1 MEFENTNPQNARL
14 CDICGERP
22 GVVQVMF
29 AGGGGRR
36 AGLLCERC
44 ARDAVAA
51 QQGGTPDGFGATGGS
66 ADRRNAS
73 TRQRQQ
79 TQRHSD
85 TPALDEFG
93 RDLTA
98 EARAGRID
106 PVIGRAAEIE
116 QVVETL
122 TRRRKNNA
130 ALIGEA
136 GVGKTAIA
144 EGLALRIAE
153 NDVPAPLRGVRVVE
167 IDLGGMVA
175 GTQFRGAFEQRLKA
189 AMAEVA
195 ASDGRIILF
204 IDELHTLLG
213 AGGAEG
219 AMDAAN
225 LLKPM
230 LTRGE
235 LRMIGATTLAE
246 YRKVERDAALARR
259 FSPVMVEEPTVDETV
274 EILEGLRAQY
284 EEHHGVHITDEAL
297 EAAARLSD
305 RYISEYRLPDK
316 AIDLV
321 DQASARLRLR
331 RVDTDTTKLETEL
344 EHLRAEKQA
353 AVDAEAYEDA
363 GELKLRIDA
372 LERQLAAAAPGDAP
386 ESGEPTVA
394 PRSDVVDERAIA
406 EVVAVRTGIPVGE
419 LVAAELERLGTL
431 EDDLHGRV
439 IGQQEA
445 VHAVAETVR
454 HARAGLAEPDRPLGS
469 FLFMGPTGVGK
480 TELVK
485 ALAER
490 LFATEKALVR
500 IDMSEYREPHTVARL
515 IGSPPGYVGYGDG
528 GQLTEPVR
536 RRPYSV
542 ILLDEI
548 EKAHPEVWNVL
559 LQVLDDGRLTDGEG
573 RTVDFTN
580 TVVVMTSNLGAG
592 QAKRPVGFTGGEA
605 DSAGER
611 MLAAAKHAFLPEFV
625 NRIDEMVIF
634 EPLTEDQVREIGGLL
649 VERIADRLRQE
660 HGVELEVSD
669 RTHRPPRPRGLR
681 SRVRGAP
688 PQAPPAPHAGAR
700 ADPGDPRR
708 PRDGRRPRAGHGLGR
723 ARDRARRPRAG
734 HRVGPTSTE
743 GVRRR
748 RRAPSL
754 SFRAR
759 RPGRCAA
766 AQPARRHASCARPAP
781 RVVSL
786 RSKMAFDNRNQRGHE
801 MSDHG
806 ADEPGDPS
814 KRAGPHGRLSRPR
827 HTVAA

>member
-1 MEFENTNPQNARL
+1 VEFENTNPQNARL

-44 ARDAVAA
+44 ARDAVAS
-51 QQGGTPDGFGATGGS
+51 QQGGIGDGGLFGGS
-66 ADRRNAS
+66 MGGPTAS
-73 TRQRQQ
+73 RGAGTRQRQQ
-79 TQRHSD
+79 TPRSE

-144 EGLALRIAE
+144 EGLALRVAH
-153 NDVPAPLRGVRVVE
+153 NDVPELLRGVRVVE
-167 IDLGGMVA
+167 VDLGGMVA

-189 AMAEVA
+189 ALGEVV
-195 ASDGRIILF
+195 ASEGRIILF
-204 IDELHTLLG
+204 VDELHTLLG

-225 LLKPM
+225 ILKPM

-274 EILEGLRAQY
+274 EILTGLRAQY
-284 EEHHGVHITDEAL
+284 EEHHGVQITDEAL

-321 DQASARLRLR
+321 DQAAAKLRLR
-331 RVDTDTTKLETEL
+331 HVETDYAKLQTEL

-363 GELKLRIDA
+363 GELKQRIDA
-372 LERQLAAAAPGDAP
+372 LERQLAKLRETDGEDAQ
-386 ESGEPTVA
+386 EPA
-394 PRSDVVDERAIA
+394 SADGPAVVDEQAIA

-419 LVAAELERLGTL
+419 LVAAELERLGAL
-431 EDDLHGRV
+431 EDDLHERV
-439 IGQQEA
+439 IGQHDA

-485 ALAER
+485 ALSER

-592 QAKRPVGFTGGEA
+592 QAKRPLGFTGGEA
-605 DSAGER
+605 GGAGADSER
-611 MLAAAKHAFLPEFV
+611 MLAAAKRAFLPEFI
-625 NRIDEMVIF
+625 NRIDEVVVF
-634 EPLTEDQVREIGGLL
+634 EPLTEDQVREIGELI
-649 VERIADRLRQE
+649 VARIADRLREQR
-660 HGVELEVSD
+660 GVELEV
-669 RTHRPPRPRGLR
+669 
-681 SRVRGAP
+681 AP
-688 PQAPPAPHAGAR
+688 ELIARLASEGFDPEFGAR
-700 ADPGDPRR
+700 PLRR
-708 PRDGRRPRAGHGLGR
+708 HVRRTLERELTRAILDGRVLEGGHVLATDSHSGGDAIVLEIR
-723 ARDRARRPRAG
+723 
-734 HRVGPTSTE
+734 E
-743 GVRRR
+743 
-748 RRAPSL
+748 
-754 SFRAR
+754 
-759 RPGRCAA
+759 
-766 AQPARRHASCARPAP
+766 PA
-781 RVVSL
+781 
-786 RSKMAFDNRNQRGHE
+786 
-801 MSDHG
+801 
-806 ADEPGDPS
+806 
-814 KRAGPHGRLSRPR
+814 
-827 HTVAA
+827 TV